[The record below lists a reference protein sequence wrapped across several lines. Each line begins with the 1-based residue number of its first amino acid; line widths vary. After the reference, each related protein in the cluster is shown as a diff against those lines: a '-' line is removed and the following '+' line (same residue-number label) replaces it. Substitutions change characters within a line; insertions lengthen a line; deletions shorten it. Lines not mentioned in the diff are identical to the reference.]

1 MQPASQP
8 SGQRTIQLVA
18 SQVCRSVQR
27 SADLAEPASFYAQQ
41 QVLPQS
47 LPSLFLHPALHT
59 STARLLA
66 TATGGGPA
74 RRGRPREIFWGYFG
88 FFVHL
93 IQLASAAFR
102 ERVWHS
108 RRCPLCFD
116 GNRVRQSWK
125 GLIRE
130 PLRYKKGDDARR
142 KVVLLSY

>member
-59 STARLLA
+59 STARLRLRA
-66 TATGGGPA
+66 ADQPAGAGPV
-74 RRGRPREIFWGYFG
+74 RSFG
-88 FFVHL
+88 VILVF
-93 IQLASAAFR
+93 
-102 ERVWHS
+102 
-108 RRCPLCFD
+108 
-116 GNRVRQSWK
+116 
-125 GLIRE
+125 
-130 PLRYKKGDDARR
+130 
-142 KVVLLSY
+142 LSI